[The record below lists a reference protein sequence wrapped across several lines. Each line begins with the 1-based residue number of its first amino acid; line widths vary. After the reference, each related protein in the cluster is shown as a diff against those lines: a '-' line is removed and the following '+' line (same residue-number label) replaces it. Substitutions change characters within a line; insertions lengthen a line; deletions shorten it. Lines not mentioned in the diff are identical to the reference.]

1 MLIVF
6 LIGDKFINYFSTKKL
21 LIPSDWMDLEDHLIK
36 KIGTPTMGGVLILI
50 GLFAG
55 VFLWSD
61 LYNPYNWLL
70 IFITFSFGTL
80 GAFDD
85 YKKIDKGKKKN
96 STGIS
101 SKIKFMI
108 QIILGLISLIILY
121 KFIDSDLTN
130 NLYFPFFKNLVINL
144 SWFFIGFFIYS

>member
-1 MLIVF
+1 M
-6 LIGDKFINYFSTKKL
+6 
-21 LIPSDWMDLEDHLIK
+21 
-36 KIGTPTMGGVLILI
+36 
-50 GLFAG
+50 
-55 VFLWSD
+55 FLWSD

-85 YKKIDKGKKKN
+85 YKKIKKKN

-144 SWFFIGFFIYS
+144 AGFLYLFIYS